1 MLILAA
7 LCKRFFELK
16 MNFSRHLLRKLRA
29 SKVENESGHT
39 VGIKAMGYLS
49 RRNTFLASETE
60 L

>member
-1 MLILAA
+1 
-7 LCKRFFELK
+7 

>member
-1 MLILAA
+1 MLLLAA
-7 LCKRFFELK
+7 LCKSFLNCNL
-16 MNFSRHLLRKLRA
+16 NFVGHLLRKLRA
-29 SKVENESGHT
+29 SKVENESGQT